1 MSLLEQIMTPC
12 KLYNHIKQDDPYGGY
27 TEEWQE
33 GASFEAAIAKDSS
46 TEATIAQ
53 QQGVSEIFTVVT
65 RQNFLLSYHDVF
77 KRVSDGAIFRVTS
90 NITDSKTPRVATFQ
104 FGQVTAEKWV
114 LPS

>member
-1 MSLLEQIMTPC
+1 MSLLEQMMTPC
-12 KLYNHIKQDDPYGGY
+12 KLYNHIRQDDPYGGY

-65 RQNFLLSYHDVF
+65 WKNFLLSYHDVF
-77 KRVSDGAIFRVTS
+77 KRVSDGAVFRVTS
-90 NITDSKTPRVATFQ
+90 NGKDSEAHPASTVKISK
-104 FGQVTAEKWV
+104 VTAERWE
-114 LPS
+114 LT